1 MQTVK
6 AARRKDTKLPWMFRC
21 VEGAAEGSIGNESV
35 CLGALAEPPLRNE
48 ITAWVGA
55 TNFELEVSSLRLK
68 IRRGDWRSLDLALR
82 LACFLIS
89 WNMQYL
95 PTAEPKCLDCT
106 AKVCTNFP
114 EWLVC
119 VDLKGGL

>member
-1 MQTVK
+1 MQMQTVK
-6 AARRKDTKLPWMFRC
+6 GSKAKRHEAPLDVSLCGGGRGRFNRQRIPVSRNTCRAAFAKRDY
-21 VEGAAEGSIGNESV
+21 S
-35 CLGALAEPPLRNE
+35 LG
-48 ITAWVGA
+48 WA

-82 LACFLIS
+82 LACFSIS
-89 WNMQYL
+89 WNMQYP

-114 EWLVC
+114 EWW
-119 VDLKGGL
+119 GL